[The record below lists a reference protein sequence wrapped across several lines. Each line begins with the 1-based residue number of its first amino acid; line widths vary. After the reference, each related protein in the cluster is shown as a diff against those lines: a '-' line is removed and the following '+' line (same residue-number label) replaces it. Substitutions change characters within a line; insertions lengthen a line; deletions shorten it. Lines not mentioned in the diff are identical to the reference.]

1 MLKTEEL
8 RIGNLVYF
16 NDNMFPGKENK
27 IVEIIKISKNF
38 VYDKTNKNTM
48 IGELENYKPIE
59 INKQVLL
66 KLGFNWN
73 DGAPYHDE
81 TILEDC
87 FFGYS
92 QNEIQI
98 FSGYEYKLLKRIKYV
113 HQFQNIYFLLTN
125 KELKTKLL

>member
-16 NDNMFPGKENK
+16 NDNMFPGKENQ

-59 INKQVLL
+59 INQDILL

>member
-16 NDNMFPGKENK
+16 NDNMFPGKENQ

-38 VYDKTNKNTM
+38 VYDKTNKNTI

-59 INKQVLL
+59 INQDILL

-92 QNEIQI
+92 ENEIQI

>member
-16 NDNMFPGKENK
+16 NDNMFPGKENQ

-38 VYDKTNKNTM
+38 VYDKTNKNTI

-59 INKQVLL
+59 INQDILL